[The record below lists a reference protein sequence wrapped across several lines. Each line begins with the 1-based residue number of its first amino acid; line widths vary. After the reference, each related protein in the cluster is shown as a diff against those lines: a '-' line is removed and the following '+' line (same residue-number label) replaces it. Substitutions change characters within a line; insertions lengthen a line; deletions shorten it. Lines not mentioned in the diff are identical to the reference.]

1 MFMKGCYILLS
12 KTHINVTLYAI
23 ATYHTKYTL
32 LNDEYWVKLLYS
44 AFVIIIFPKDIFG
57 IQNRKKYVDVY

>member
-1 MFMKGCYILLS
+1 MHLIKPSNNGNYCTIHYMLSEVVMFMKGCYILLS

-32 LNDEYWVKLLYS
+32 LNDEY
-44 AFVIIIFPKDIFG
+44 
-57 IQNRKKYVDVY
+57 